1 MEKNSKNQK
10 EMELMETAD
19 ADVEIHVIDDR
30 DQQAESLIHWAAA
43 RAGVIV
49 VAPMLGSVALMANEV
64 YMISRIGSIY
74 GVDISQKAVIS
85 FIGSLGATM
94 LGMTVATLI
103 PISLI
108 QIPLGISITYGLGQ
122 AALKW
127 IKDGMPNDTEPY
139 KAVFEEGKKEGKSRI
154 AEIENDENKDIPL
167 GDEKKDFVKEQKEM
181 NYSKKTHDVVDK
193 MAENVSDVV
202 DVLSAKLI
210 KRLKEAGVTDE
221 QIEDVK
227 YTALGAA
234 EVVKEAAE
242 KAGNDLKIL
251 AKEKS
256 KEWKKDIGTKAADM
270 KEQAK
275 EHMEELKKRSEVQ
288 AEQARI
294 KAEELKKQAKI
305 RAEKLKEQAK
315 EHMEDAKEKTEE
327 LREQAKVHMERA
339 KGKTEELKKQAKEHM
354 EDAKEKAEE
363 LKEQA
368 KENIENVQNKM
379 EEVKKSATAYVDEFR
394 EKTKE
399 RAAQKAA
406 EDKRKNDDRISE
418 TSSSNRGEKD

>member
-1 MEKNSKNQK
+1 MEENNKNQK
-10 EMELMETAD
+10 NIESLETAD

-49 VAPMLGSVALMANEV
+49 VTPMLGSVALMANEV

-127 IKDGMPNDTEPY
+127 IKDGMPDDTEPY
-139 KAVFEEGKKEGKSRI
+139 KAVFEEGKKEGKARI
-154 AEIENDENKDIPL
+154 VEIEKDENKDIPL
-167 GDEKKDFVKEQKEM
+167 GDEMKDFVKTENEM
-181 NYSKKTHDVVDK
+181 NYSKKAHDVVDK

-221 QIEDVK
+221 QIENVK

-256 KEWKKDIGTKAADM
+256 KEWKKDIGIKAADM
-270 KEQAK
+270 KEQARVQ
-275 EHMEELKKRSEVQ
+275 MEELKKRSEMQ

-294 KAEELKKQAKI
+294 KAEELKTQAKI

-368 KENIENVQNKM
+368 KEHIENVQNKM
-379 EEVKKSATAYVDEFR
+379 EEVKKSATAYADEFR

-418 TSSSNRGEKD
+418 TSSSKRGEKD

>member
-1 MEKNSKNQK
+1 MEENNKNQK
-10 EMELMETAD
+10 EIKSVEIAD

-49 VAPMLGSVALMANEV
+49 VTPMLGSVALMANEV

-108 QIPLGISITYGLGQ
+108 QMPLGISITYGLGQ

-127 IKDGMPNDTEPY
+127 IKDGMPDDTEPY
-139 KAVFEEGKKEGKSRI
+139 KAVFEEGKKEGKARI
-154 AEIENDENKDIPL
+154 VEIEKDENKDIPL
-167 GDEKKDFVKEQKEM
+167 GDEMKDFVKTENEM
-181 NYSKKTHDVVDK
+181 NYSKKAHDVVDK

-221 QIEDVK
+221 QIENVK

-256 KEWKKDIGTKAADM
+256 KEWKKDIGIKAADM

-275 EHMEELKKRSEVQ
+275 VQMEELKKRSEMQ

-294 KAEELKKQAKI
+294 KAEELKTQAKI

-368 KENIENVQNKM
+368 KEHIENVQNKM
-379 EEVKKSATAYVDEFR
+379 EEVKKSATAYADEFR

-418 TSSSNRGEKD
+418 TSSSKRGEKD

>member
-1 MEKNSKNQK
+1 MEENNKNQK
-10 EMELMETAD
+10 EIKSLETAD

-49 VAPMLGSVALMANEV
+49 VTPMLGSVALMANEV

-127 IKDGMPNDTEPY
+127 IKDGMPDDTEPY
-139 KAVFEEGKKEGKSRI
+139 KAVFEEGKKEGKARI
-154 AEIENDENKDIPL
+154 VEIENDENKDIPL
-167 GDEKKDFVKEQKEM
+167 GDEMKDFVKTENEM
-181 NYSKKTHDVVDK
+181 NYSKKAHDVVDK

-221 QIEDVK
+221 QIENVK

-256 KEWKKDIGTKAADM
+256 KEWKKDIGIKAVDM

-275 EHMEELKKRSEVQ
+275 VQMEELKKRSEMQ

-294 KAEELKKQAKI
+294 KAEELKTQAKI
-305 RAEKLKEQAK
+305 RAEKLKEHAK

-368 KENIENVQNKM
+368 KEHIENVQNKM
-379 EEVKKSATAYVDEFR
+379 EEVKKSATAYADEFR

-418 TSSSNRGEKD
+418 TSSSKRGEKD

>member
-64 YMISRIGSIY
+64 YMISRIGNIY

-221 QIEDVK
+221 QIENVK

-294 KAEELKKQAKI
+294 KAEELKTQAKS

-368 KENIENVQNKM
+368 KENIESVQNKM

>member
-1 MEKNSKNQK
+1 MEKNNKNQK

-221 QIEDVK
+221 QIENVK

-294 KAEELKKQAKI
+294 KAEELKTQAKS

>member
-221 QIEDVK
+221 QIENVK

-275 EHMEELKKRSEVQ
+275 EHMEELKKCSEVQ

>member
-221 QIEDVK
+221 QIENVK

-270 KEQAK
+270 KEQAE

>member
-1 MEKNSKNQK
+1 MEENNKNQK
-10 EMELMETAD
+10 EIKSVETAD

-49 VAPMLGSVALMANEV
+49 VTPMLGSVALMANEV

-127 IKDGMPNDTEPY
+127 IKDGMPDDTEPY
-139 KAVFEEGKKEGKSRI
+139 KAVFEEGKKEGKARI
-154 AEIENDENKDIPL
+154 VEIEKDENKDIPL
-167 GDEKKDFVKEQKEM
+167 GDEMKDFVKTENEM
-181 NYSKKTHDVVDK
+181 NYSKKAHDVVDK
-193 MAENVSDVV
+193 MAENVSDAV

-221 QIEDVK
+221 QIENVK

-256 KEWKKDIGTKAADM
+256 KEWKKDIGIKAADM

-275 EHMEELKKRSEVQ
+275 VQMEELKKRSEMQ

-294 KAEELKKQAKI
+294 KAEELKTQAKI

-368 KENIENVQNKM
+368 KEHIENVQNKM
-379 EEVKKSATAYVDEFR
+379 EEVKKSATAYADEFR

-418 TSSSNRGEKD
+418 TSSSKRGEKD

>member
-1 MEKNSKNQK
+1 MEKNDKNQK

-221 QIEDVK
+221 QIENVK

-294 KAEELKKQAKI
+294 KAEELKTQAKI

-327 LREQAKVHMERA
+327 LREQAKEHMERA

-368 KENIENVQNKM
+368 KEHIENVQNKM
-379 EEVKKSATAYVDEFR
+379 EEVKKSATAYADEFR

-399 RAAQKAA
+399 RSAQKAA

>member
-64 YMISRIGSIY
+64 YMISRIGNIY

-221 QIEDVK
+221 QIENVK

-294 KAEELKKQAKI
+294 KAEELKTQAKS

>member
-221 QIEDVK
+221 QIENVK

-294 KAEELKKQAKI
+294 KAEELKTQAKI

-368 KENIENVQNKM
+368 KEHIENVQNKM
-379 EEVKKSATAYVDEFR
+379 EEVKKSATAYADEFR

>member
-1 MEKNSKNQK
+1 MEENNKNQK
-10 EMELMETAD
+10 EIKSVEIAD

-49 VAPMLGSVALMANEV
+49 VTPMLGSVALMANEV

-127 IKDGMPNDTEPY
+127 IKDGMPDDTEPY
-139 KAVFEEGKKEGKSRI
+139 KAVFEEGKKEGKARI
-154 AEIENDENKDIPL
+154 VEIEKDENKDIPL
-167 GDEKKDFVKEQKEM
+167 GDEMKDFVKTENEM
-181 NYSKKTHDVVDK
+181 NYSKKAHDVVDK

-221 QIEDVK
+221 QIENVK

-256 KEWKKDIGTKAADM
+256 KEWKKDIGIKAADM

-275 EHMEELKKRSEVQ
+275 VQMEELKKCSEVQ

-294 KAEELKKQAKI
+294 KAEELKTQAKI

-368 KENIENVQNKM
+368 KEHIENVQNKM
-379 EEVKKSATAYVDEFR
+379 EEVKKSATAYADEFR

-418 TSSSNRGEKD
+418 TSSSKRGEKD

>member
-221 QIEDVK
+221 QIENVK

-275 EHMEELKKRSEVQ
+275 EHMEELKKCSEVQ

-294 KAEELKKQAKI
+294 KAEELKTQAKI

-327 LREQAKVHMERA
+327 LREQAKAHMERA

>member
-221 QIEDVK
+221 QIENVK

-275 EHMEELKKRSEVQ
+275 EHMEELKKCSEVQ

-294 KAEELKKQAKI
+294 KAEELKTQAKS

>member
-1 MEKNSKNQK
+1 MEENNKNQK
-10 EMELMETAD
+10 EIKSLETAD

-49 VAPMLGSVALMANEV
+49 VTPMLGSVALMANEV

-127 IKDGMPNDTEPY
+127 IKDGMPDDTEPY
-139 KAVFEEGKKEGKSRI
+139 KAVFEEGKKEGKARI
-154 AEIENDENKDIPL
+154 VEIEKDENKDIPL
-167 GDEKKDFVKEQKEM
+167 GDEMKDFVKTENEM
-181 NYSKKTHDVVDK
+181 NYSKKAHDVVDK

-221 QIEDVK
+221 QIENVK

-256 KEWKKDIGTKAADM
+256 KEWKKDIGIKAVDM

-275 EHMEELKKRSEVQ
+275 VQMEELKKRSEMQ

-294 KAEELKKQAKI
+294 KAEELKIQAKI

-368 KENIENVQNKM
+368 KEHIENVQNKM
-379 EEVKKSATAYVDEFR
+379 EEVKKSATAYADEFR

>member
-1 MEKNSKNQK
+1 MEKNDKNQK

-221 QIEDVK
+221 QIENVK

-294 KAEELKKQAKI
+294 KAEELKTQAKS

>member
-1 MEKNSKNQK
+1 MEKNNKNQK

-418 TSSSNRGEKD
+418 TSSSKRGEKD

>member
-1 MEKNSKNQK
+1 MEENNKNQK
-10 EMELMETAD
+10 EIKSVETAD

-49 VAPMLGSVALMANEV
+49 VTPMLGSVALMANEV

-127 IKDGMPNDTEPY
+127 IKDGMPDDTEPY
-139 KAVFEEGKKEGKSRI
+139 KAVFEEGKKEGKARI
-154 AEIENDENKDIPL
+154 VEIEKDENKDIPL
-167 GDEKKDFVKEQKEM
+167 GDEMKDFVKTENEM
-181 NYSKKTHDVVDK
+181 NYSKKAHDVVDK

-221 QIEDVK
+221 QIENVK

-256 KEWKKDIGTKAADM
+256 KEWKKDIGIKAADM

-275 EHMEELKKRSEVQ
+275 VQMEELKKCSEMQ

-294 KAEELKKQAKI
+294 KAEELKTQAKI

-368 KENIENVQNKM
+368 KEHIENVQNKM
-379 EEVKKSATAYVDEFR
+379 EEVKKSATAYADEFR

>member
-1 MEKNSKNQK
+1 MEENNKNQK
-10 EMELMETAD
+10 EIKSVETAD

-49 VAPMLGSVALMANEV
+49 VTPMLGSVALMANEV

-108 QIPLGISITYGLGQ
+108 QMPLGISITYGLGQ

-127 IKDGMPNDTEPY
+127 IKDGMPDDTEPY
-139 KAVFEEGKKEGKSRI
+139 KAVFEEGKKEGKARI
-154 AEIENDENKDIPL
+154 VEIEKDENKDIPL
-167 GDEKKDFVKEQKEM
+167 GDEMKDFVKTENEM
-181 NYSKKTHDVVDK
+181 NYSKKAHDVVDK
-193 MAENVSDVV
+193 MAENVSDAV

-221 QIEDVK
+221 QIENVK

-256 KEWKKDIGTKAADM
+256 KEWKKDIGIKAADM
-270 KEQAK
+270 KEQARVQ
-275 EHMEELKKRSEVQ
+275 MEELKKRSEMQ

-294 KAEELKKQAKI
+294 KAEELKTQAKI

-368 KENIENVQNKM
+368 KEHIENVQNKM
-379 EEVKKSATAYVDEFR
+379 EEVKKSATAYADEFR

>member
-1 MEKNSKNQK
+1 MEENNKNQK
-10 EMELMETAD
+10 EIKSVETAD

-49 VAPMLGSVALMANEV
+49 VTPMLGSVALMANEV

-108 QIPLGISITYGLGQ
+108 QMPLGISITYGLGQ

-127 IKDGMPNDTEPY
+127 IKDGMPDDTEPY
-139 KAVFEEGKKEGKSRI
+139 KAVFEEGKKEGKARI
-154 AEIENDENKDIPL
+154 VEIEKDENKDIPL
-167 GDEKKDFVKEQKEM
+167 GDEMKDFVKTENEM
-181 NYSKKTHDVVDK
+181 NYSKKAHDVVDK

-221 QIEDVK
+221 QIENVK

-256 KEWKKDIGTKAADM
+256 KKWKKDIGTKAADM
-270 KEQAK
+270 KEQAE

>member
-1 MEKNSKNQK
+1 MEENNKNQK
-10 EMELMETAD
+10 EIKSLETAD

-49 VAPMLGSVALMANEV
+49 VTPMLGSVALMANEV

-127 IKDGMPNDTEPY
+127 IKDGMPDDTEPY
-139 KAVFEEGKKEGKSRI
+139 KAVFEEGKKEGKARI
-154 AEIENDENKDIPL
+154 VEIENDENKDIPL
-167 GDEKKDFVKEQKEM
+167 GDEMKDFVKTENEM
-181 NYSKKTHDVVDK
+181 NYSKKAHDVVDK

-221 QIEDVK
+221 QIENVK

-256 KEWKKDIGTKAADM
+256 KEWKKDIGIKAADM

-275 EHMEELKKRSEVQ
+275 VQMEELKKCSEMQ

-294 KAEELKKQAKI
+294 KAEELKTQAKI

-368 KENIENVQNKM
+368 KEHIENVQNKM
-379 EEVKKSATAYVDEFR
+379 EEVKKSATAYADEFR

>member
-1 MEKNSKNQK
+1 MGKNDKNQK

-221 QIEDVK
+221 QIENVK

-275 EHMEELKKRSEVQ
+275 EHMEELKKCSEVQ

-294 KAEELKKQAKI
+294 KAEELKTQAKS

-339 KGKTEELKKQAKEHM
+339 KGKTEELKK
-354 EDAKEKAEE
+354 
-363 LKEQA
+363 QA

>member
-1 MEKNSKNQK
+1 MEENNKNQK
-10 EMELMETAD
+10 EIKSLETAD

-49 VAPMLGSVALMANEV
+49 VTPMLGSVALMANEV

-127 IKDGMPNDTEPY
+127 IKDGMPDDTEPY
-139 KAVFEEGKKEGKSRI
+139 KAVFEEGKKEGKARI
-154 AEIENDENKDIPL
+154 VEIEKDENKDIPL
-167 GDEKKDFVKEQKEM
+167 GDEMKDFVKTENEM
-181 NYSKKTHDVVDK
+181 NYSKKAHDVVDK

-221 QIEDVK
+221 QIENVK

-256 KEWKKDIGTKAADM
+256 KEWKKDIGIKAADM

-275 EHMEELKKRSEVQ
+275 VQMEELKKCSEMQ

-294 KAEELKKQAKI
+294 KAEELKTQAKI

-368 KENIENVQNKM
+368 KEHIENVQNKM
-379 EEVKKSATAYVDEFR
+379 EEVKKSATAYADEFR

-418 TSSSNRGEKD
+418 TSSSKRGEKD

>member
-1 MEKNSKNQK
+1 MEKNDKNQK

-64 YMISRIGSIY
+64 YMISRIGNIY

-221 QIEDVK
+221 QIENVK

-294 KAEELKKQAKI
+294 KAEELKTQAKS

-368 KENIENVQNKM
+368 KEHIENVQNKM
-379 EEVKKSATAYVDEFR
+379 EEVKKSATAYADEFR

-399 RAAQKAA
+399 RSAQKAA

>member
-221 QIEDVK
+221 QIENVK

>member
-49 VAPMLGSVALMANEV
+49 VTPMLGSVALMANEV

-221 QIEDVK
+221 QIENVK

-275 EHMEELKKRSEVQ
+275 EHMEELKKCSEVQ

-294 KAEELKKQAKI
+294 KAEELKTQAKS

>member
-1 MEKNSKNQK
+1 MEENNKNQK
-10 EMELMETAD
+10 EIKSLETAD

-49 VAPMLGSVALMANEV
+49 VTPMLGSVALMANEV

-127 IKDGMPNDTEPY
+127 IKDGMPDDTEPY
-139 KAVFEEGKKEGKSRI
+139 KAVFEEGKKEGKARI
-154 AEIENDENKDIPL
+154 VEIEKDENKDIPL
-167 GDEKKDFVKEQKEM
+167 GDEMKDFVKTENEM
-181 NYSKKTHDVVDK
+181 NYSKKAHDVVDK
-193 MAENVSDVV
+193 MAENVSDAV

-221 QIEDVK
+221 QIENVK

-256 KEWKKDIGTKAADM
+256 KEWKKDIGIKAADM

-275 EHMEELKKRSEVQ
+275 VQMEELKKRSEMQ

-294 KAEELKKQAKI
+294 KAEELKTQAKI

-368 KENIENVQNKM
+368 KEHIENVQNKM
-379 EEVKKSATAYVDEFR
+379 EEVKKSATAYADEFR

>member
-1 MEKNSKNQK
+1 MEENNKNQK
-10 EMELMETAD
+10 EIKSLETAD

-49 VAPMLGSVALMANEV
+49 VTPMLGSVALMANEV

-108 QIPLGISITYGLGQ
+108 QMPLGISITYGLGQ

-127 IKDGMPNDTEPY
+127 IKDGMPDDTEPY
-139 KAVFEEGKKEGKSRI
+139 KAVFEEGKKEGKARI
-154 AEIENDENKDIPL
+154 VEIEKDENKDIPL
-167 GDEKKDFVKEQKEM
+167 GDEMKDFVKTENEM
-181 NYSKKTHDVVDK
+181 NYSKKAHDVVDK

-221 QIEDVK
+221 QIENVK

-256 KEWKKDIGTKAADM
+256 KEWKKDIGIKAADM

-275 EHMEELKKRSEVQ
+275 VQMEELKKCSEMQ

-294 KAEELKKQAKI
+294 KAEELKTQAKI

-368 KENIENVQNKM
+368 KEHIENVQNKM
-379 EEVKKSATAYVDEFR
+379 EEVKKSATAYADEFR

>member
-221 QIEDVK
+221 QIENVK

-275 EHMEELKKRSEVQ
+275 EHMEELKKCSEVQ

-294 KAEELKKQAKI
+294 KAEELKTQAKI

>member
-221 QIEDVK
+221 QIENVK

-294 KAEELKKQAKI
+294 KAEELKTQAKS
-305 RAEKLKEQAK
+305 RAEKLKEQVK

-339 KGKTEELKKQAKEHM
+339 KGKTEEFKKQAKEHM

>member
-1 MEKNSKNQK
+1 MEENNKNQK
-10 EMELMETAD
+10 EIKSVETAD

-49 VAPMLGSVALMANEV
+49 VTPMLGSVALMANEV

-127 IKDGMPNDTEPY
+127 IKDGMPDDTEPY
-139 KAVFEEGKKEGKSRI
+139 KAVFEEGKKEGKARI
-154 AEIENDENKDIPL
+154 VEIEKDENKDIPL
-167 GDEKKDFVKEQKEM
+167 GDEMKDFVKTENEM
-181 NYSKKTHDVVDK
+181 NYSKKAHDVVDK

-221 QIEDVK
+221 QIENVK

-256 KEWKKDIGTKAADM
+256 KEWKKDIGIKAADM

-275 EHMEELKKRSEVQ
+275 VQMEELKKCSEMQ

-294 KAEELKKQAKI
+294 KAEELKTQAKI

-315 EHMEDAKEKTEE
+315 EHMEGAKEKTEE

-368 KENIENVQNKM
+368 KEHIENVQNKM
-379 EEVKKSATAYVDEFR
+379 EEVKKSATAYADEFR

-418 TSSSNRGEKD
+418 TSSSKRGEKD

>member
-1 MEKNSKNQK
+1 MEKNDKNQK

-221 QIEDVK
+221 QIENVK

-275 EHMEELKKRSEVQ
+275 EHMEELKKCSEVQ

-294 KAEELKKQAKI
+294 KAEELKTQAKI

>member
-1 MEKNSKNQK
+1 
-10 EMELMETAD
+10 METAD

-181 NYSKKTHDVVDK
+181 NYSKK
-193 MAENVSDVV
+193 NS
-202 DVLSAKLI
+202 
-210 KRLKEAGVTDE
+210 
-221 QIEDVK
+221 
-227 YTALGAA
+227 
-234 EVVKEAAE
+234 
-242 KAGNDLKIL
+242 
-251 AKEKS
+251 
-256 KEWKKDIGTKAADM
+256 
-270 KEQAK
+270 
-275 EHMEELKKRSEVQ
+275 
-288 AEQARI
+288 
-294 KAEELKKQAKI
+294 
-305 RAEKLKEQAK
+305 
-315 EHMEDAKEKTEE
+315 
-327 LREQAKVHMERA
+327 
-339 KGKTEELKKQAKEHM
+339 
-354 EDAKEKAEE
+354 
-363 LKEQA
+363 
-368 KENIENVQNKM
+368 
-379 EEVKKSATAYVDEFR
+379 
-394 EKTKE
+394 
-399 RAAQKAA
+399 
-406 EDKRKNDDRISE
+406 
-418 TSSSNRGEKD
+418 

>member
-1 MEKNSKNQK
+1 MEENNKNQK
-10 EMELMETAD
+10 EIKSVETAD

-49 VAPMLGSVALMANEV
+49 VTPMLGSVALMANEV

-108 QIPLGISITYGLGQ
+108 QMPLGISITYGLGQ

-127 IKDGMPNDTEPY
+127 IKDGMPDDTEPY
-139 KAVFEEGKKEGKSRI
+139 KAVFEEGKKEGKARI
-154 AEIENDENKDIPL
+154 VEIEKDENKDIPL
-167 GDEKKDFVKEQKEM
+167 GDEMKDFVKTENEM
-181 NYSKKTHDVVDK
+181 NYSKKAHDVVDK

-221 QIEDVK
+221 QIENVK

-256 KEWKKDIGTKAADM
+256 KEWKKDIGIKAADM

-275 EHMEELKKRSEVQ
+275 VQMEELKKCSEMQ

-294 KAEELKKQAKI
+294 KAEELKTQAKI

-368 KENIENVQNKM
+368 KEHIENVQNKM
-379 EEVKKSATAYVDEFR
+379 EEVKKSATAYADEFR

-418 TSSSNRGEKD
+418 TSSSKRGEKD

>member
-1 MEKNSKNQK
+1 MEKNNKNQK

>member
-1 MEKNSKNQK
+1 MEENNKNQK
-10 EMELMETAD
+10 EIKSLETAD

-49 VAPMLGSVALMANEV
+49 VTPMLGSVALMANEV

-127 IKDGMPNDTEPY
+127 IKDGMPDDTEPY
-139 KAVFEEGKKEGKSRI
+139 KAVFEEGKKEGKARI
-154 AEIENDENKDIPL
+154 VEIEKDENKDIPL
-167 GDEKKDFVKEQKEM
+167 GDEMKDFVKTENEM
-181 NYSKKTHDVVDK
+181 NYSKKAHDVVDK
-193 MAENVSDVV
+193 MAENVSDAV

-221 QIEDVK
+221 QIENVK

-256 KEWKKDIGTKAADM
+256 KEWKKDIGIKAADM

-275 EHMEELKKRSEVQ
+275 VQMEELKKCSEMQ

-294 KAEELKKQAKI
+294 KAEELKTQAKI

-368 KENIENVQNKM
+368 KEHIENVQNKM
-379 EEVKKSATAYVDEFR
+379 EEVKKSATAYADEFR

>member
-1 MEKNSKNQK
+1 MEENNKNQK
-10 EMELMETAD
+10 EIKSVETAD

-49 VAPMLGSVALMANEV
+49 VTPMLGSVALMANEV

-127 IKDGMPNDTEPY
+127 IKDGMPDDTEPY
-139 KAVFEEGKKEGKSRI
+139 KAVFEEGKKEGKARI
-154 AEIENDENKDIPL
+154 VEIEKDENKDIPL
-167 GDEKKDFVKEQKEM
+167 GDEMKDFVKTENEM
-181 NYSKKTHDVVDK
+181 NYSKKAHDVVDK

-221 QIEDVK
+221 QIENVK

-256 KEWKKDIGTKAADM
+256 KKWKKDIGTKAADM
-270 KEQAK
+270 KEQAE
-275 EHMEELKKRSEVQ
+275 EHM
-288 AEQARI
+288 
-294 KAEELKKQAKI
+294 EELKKQAKI
-305 RAEKLKEQAK
+305 RAEKLKEQAKEHMEDAKEKTEELKEQAK

-339 KGKTEELKKQAKEHM
+339 KGKT
-354 EDAKEKAEE
+354 
-363 LKEQA
+363 
-368 KENIENVQNKM
+368 

>member
-49 VAPMLGSVALMANEV
+49 VTPMLGSVALMANEV

-221 QIEDVK
+221 QIENVK

-275 EHMEELKKRSEVQ
+275 EHMEELKKCSEVQ